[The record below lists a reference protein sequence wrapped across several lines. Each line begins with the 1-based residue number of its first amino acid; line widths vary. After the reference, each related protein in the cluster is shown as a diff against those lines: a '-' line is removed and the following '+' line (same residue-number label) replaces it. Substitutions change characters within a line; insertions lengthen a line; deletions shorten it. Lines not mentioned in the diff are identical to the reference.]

1 MVYPEVNQMAKVIV
15 YPPTSMI
22 LSDLVERMGHKALAV
37 PEAVRR
43 LVTANKIDSPP
54 LNVTPEEPK
63 KGLRYAA
70 VDVPSGVRGRMALIG
85 PIIEEAQAAII
96 VEDPGWLT
104 GCAGCSRT
112 NELVRLLI
120 RTKGVPVLDLSY
132 PTNDDE
138 ARVFV
143 QKIKAFLEG
152 LK

>member
-1 MVYPEVNQMAKVIV
+1 MAKVIV

-22 LSDLVERMGHKALAV
+22 LSDLVERMGHKALTV

-43 LVTANKIDSPP
+43 LVTANGIDSPP

-85 PIIEEAQAAII
+85 PIIEEADAAII
-96 VEDPGWLT
+96 VGDPGWLT

-132 PTNDDE
+132 PTNDAE
-138 ARVFV
+138 AKVFV

>member
-1 MVYPEVNQMAKVIV
+1 MAKVIV

-22 LSDLVERMGHKALAV
+22 LSDLVERMGHKALVV
-37 PEAVRR
+37 PEAVRKLATER
-43 LVTANKIDSPP
+43 GIDSPP

-85 PIIEEAQAAII
+85 PLIEEAEAAII
-96 VEDPGWLT
+96 VEDPGCLT

-120 RTKGVPVLDLSY
+120 KTKGIPVLEVNY
-132 PTNDDE
+132 PSDDAE
-138 ARVFV
+138 ARALVSQV
-143 QKIKAFLEG
+143 REFLEG

>member
-1 MVYPEVNQMAKVIV
+1 MAKVIV

-22 LSDLVERMGHKALAV
+22 LSDLVERMGHKALVV
-37 PEAVRR
+37 PEAVRK
-43 LVTANKIDSPP
+43 LVTTNEIQSPP

-85 PIIEEAQAAII
+85 PLIEEAEAAIM

-112 NELVRLLI
+112 NELVSLLI
-120 RTKGVPVLDLSY
+120 RTKGIPVLELAY
-132 PTNDDE
+132 PKDDAE
-138 ARVFV
+138 AREFV
-143 QKIKAFLEG
+143 RKIRTFLEG

>member
-1 MVYPEVNQMAKVIV
+1 MAKVIV

-22 LSDLVERMGHKALAV
+22 LSDLVERMGHKALVV

-43 LVTANKIDSPP
+43 LVTSSEIQSPP

-85 PIIEEAQAAII
+85 PLIEEAEAAIM

-120 RTKGVPVLDLSY
+120 RTKGVPLLELRY
-132 PTNDDE
+132 PTDDAD
-138 ARVFV
+138 ARAFV
-143 QKIKAFLEG
+143 QKIRAFLEG
-152 LK
+152 LQ

>member
-1 MVYPEVNQMAKVIV
+1 MAKVIV

-22 LSDLVERMGHKALAV
+22 LSDLVERMGHKALVV

-43 LVTANKIDSPP
+43 LVTENEIQSPP

-85 PIIEEAQAAII
+85 PIIEEAEAAII
-96 VEDPGWLT
+96 VREAGVLT

-120 RTKGVPVLDLSY
+120 RTKGIPVLDLAY
-132 PTNDDE
+132 PTNDAE

-152 LK
+152 LN

>member
-1 MVYPEVNQMAKVIV
+1 MAKVIV

-22 LSDLVERMGHKALAV
+22 LSDLVERMGHKALV
-37 PEAVRR
+37 VSEAVRN
-43 LVTANKIDSPP
+43 LVTANEIDSPP

-85 PIIEEAQAAII
+85 PVIEEAEAAII

-120 RTKGVPVLDLSY
+120 RTKGVPILDLSY

-138 ARVFV
+138 AKVFV
-143 QKIKAFLEG
+143 QKIRVFLEG

>member
-1 MVYPEVNQMAKVIV
+1 MAKVIV

-22 LSDLVERMGHKALAV
+22 LSDLVERMGHKALVVPQAV
-37 PEAVRR
+37 GK
-43 LVTANKIDSPP
+43 LVTANEIDSPP

-85 PIIEEAQAAII
+85 PIIEEAEAAII

-132 PTNDDE
+132 PTNDPE
-138 ARVFV
+138 AVVFV
-143 QKIKAFLEG
+143 QKIKDFLGG